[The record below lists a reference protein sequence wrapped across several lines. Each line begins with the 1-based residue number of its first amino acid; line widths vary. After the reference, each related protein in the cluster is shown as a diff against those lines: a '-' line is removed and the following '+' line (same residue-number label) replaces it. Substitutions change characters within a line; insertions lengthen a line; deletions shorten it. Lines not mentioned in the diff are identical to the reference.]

1 MKCKFLAALSL
12 AATIF
17 YSCDDETTG
26 IGQFVANEDII
37 PTSADAYDVTTSSL
51 QLKQVYSRSS
61 TAYLGKFTDKSFGE
75 FSSDFLVQINCPE
88 DFEMPNKITEI
99 SGATLG
105 LYYNSYFGD
114 SLASMRLQVDTLN
127 KIITDD
133 GTDKG
138 LYYTN
143 LDPKSYYDHTQKP
156 LAVKDYSTYDLTVSD
171 SLRNLSTYYPN
182 VSIDLGK
189 DFCNKLLTDY
199 KQHPEYFKN
208 SESFIRNVLKG
219 FYVHT
224 TRGEGSI
231 LYISNIYL
239 DLKIKYT
246 GKTSDG
252 LRDSTY
258 ATNIPMASTKEVF
271 MSTRFQNP
279 ELDSEGNEF
288 LNNEKC
294 TYLKTPAG
302 LCTEVVLP
310 LEEMYQEHKNDTLN
324 SISVSFQKMKDTY
337 AGAYKMGTPST
348 LLMVRKAEMKSFFE
362 DNKVYDNKT
371 SFIAAY
377 SSTTNAYAFSKL
389 NRLISS
395 IFSEIKPEVE
405 KGTVAWEAWK
415 QANPDWNKV
424 VLVPVS
430 TETDSKGNIIGVSN
444 NLQVNSAMLLRSTNA
459 NKIIKMKVIYS
470 QPNRK

>member
-26 IGQFVANEDII
+26 IGQFVANEDLI
-37 PTSADAYDVTTSSL
+37 PTSADSYDVTTSSL

-61 TAYLGKFTDKSFGE
+61 TAYLGKFTDKSYGE

-88 DFEMPNKITEI
+88 DFEMPENITEI
-99 SGATLG
+99 SKATLG
-105 LYYNSYFGD
+105 LYYDSYFGD

-127 KIITDD
+127 KVITDD
-133 GTDKG
+133 GTDKS

-143 LDPKSYYDHTQKP
+143 LDPKNYYDYTQNP
-156 LAVKDYSTYDLTVSD
+156 LAVKDYSAYDMTVSD
-171 SLRNLSTYYPN
+171 SLRSTSNYYTN
-182 VSIDLGK
+182 ISISLGNG
-189 DFCNKLLTDY
+189 FCNKLLSDY

-239 DLKIKYT
+239 DLLIKYK
-246 GKTSDG
+246 GKSSDG
-252 LRDSTY
+252 LRDSIRT
-258 ATNIPMASTKEVF
+258 TNIPMASTKEVF

-279 ELDSEGNEF
+279 ELESEENNF

-310 LEEMYQEHKNDTLN
+310 IEEMYETHKNDTLN

-337 AGAYKMGTPST
+337 TGAYKMGTPST

-362 DNKVYDNKT
+362 ENKVYDNKT
-371 SFIAAY
+371 SFITSY
-377 SSTTNAYAFSKL
+377 SGNTYSFSKL

-395 IFSEIKPEVE
+395 IFTEIKPQIE

-424 VLVPVS
+424 VLVPVT
-430 TETDSKGNIIGVSN
+430 TESDSNGNVIGISN
-444 NLQVNSAMLLRSTNA
+444 NLQVNSAMLLRSTSN
-459 NKIIKMKVIYS
+459 NKTIKMNVIYS
-470 QPNRK
+470 QPQKH

>member
-1 MKCKFLAALSL
+1 M
-12 AATIF
+12 
-17 YSCDDETTG
+17 
-26 IGQFVANEDII
+26 
-37 PTSADAYDVTTSSL
+37 
-51 QLKQVYSRSS
+51 
-61 TAYLGKFTDKSFGE
+61 
-75 FSSDFLVQINCPE
+75 
-88 DFEMPNKITEI
+88 
-99 SGATLG
+99 
-105 LYYNSYFGD
+105 
-114 SLASMRLQVDTLN
+114 
-127 KIITDD
+127 
-133 GTDKG
+133 
-138 LYYTN
+138 
-143 LDPKSYYDHTQKP
+143 
-156 LAVKDYSTYDLTVSD
+156 TVSD

-182 VSIDLGK
+182 ISIDLGK
-189 DFCNKLLTDY
+189 GFCNKLLADY

-470 QPNRK
+470 QPNLK